1 MRKRFFEANVRDY
14 QGKNAINSCIKDSLE
29 DSDNGED
36 FWWLNNGI
44 TILASEATMAS
55 SRELQLTNPEIV
67 NGLQTSNEIYNFYSQ
82 NESLLQSERRN
93 VLVRVIVPETERVRD
108 DFIQDLEVFYKCAV
122 LGKRIQRLSNN

>member
-1 MRKRFFEANVRDY
+1 
-14 QGKNAINSCIKDSLE
+14 
-29 DSDNGED
+29 
-36 FWWLNNGI
+36 
-44 TILASEATMAS
+44 MAS

-93 VLVRVIVPETERVRD
+93 VLVRVTGVIVPETERVRD

>member
-1 MRKRFFEANVRDY
+1 
-14 QGKNAINSCIKDSLE
+14 
-29 DSDNGED
+29 
-36 FWWLNNGI
+36 
-44 TILASEATMAS
+44 MAS
-55 SRELQLTNPEIV
+55 SRELQQTNPEIV

>member
-1 MRKRFFEANVRDY
+1 
-14 QGKNAINSCIKDSLE
+14 
-29 DSDNGED
+29 
-36 FWWLNNGI
+36 
-44 TILASEATMAS
+44 MAS
-55 SRELQLTNPEIV
+55 SRELQQTNPEIV

-122 LGKRIQRLSNN
+122 LGKRIQRNLKMKSGYTSSERNDMLFYLLYGTVADILQKGNIMPTDIKEMDLNNVTEERIGRI